1 MYVCFISSFT
11 CIYVCFRL
19 TIKGDLNEE
28 AVLCT
33 ASTTY
38 AIKYVSTS
46 NTVLLI
52 PPGGYTNSTQDIA
65 GKGCDVGADINAD
78 SVGPP
83 TANVLATIPGY
94 LELVETAPRLDKLKL
109 LLNERPYTEELDEE
123 QVCFLSYKHRCLH
136 IKLLFFDC
144 N

>member
-1 MYVCFISSFT
+1 MSLFISFFI

-52 PPGGYTNSTQDIA
+52 PPGGYTNSAQDIA
-65 GKGCDVGADINAD
+65 GKGCDVGADN
-78 SVGPP
+78 VGPP

-123 QVCFLSYKHRCLH
+123 QVCFFIFHTLMFTFQIVVLRL
-136 IKLLFFDC
+136 
-144 N
+144 